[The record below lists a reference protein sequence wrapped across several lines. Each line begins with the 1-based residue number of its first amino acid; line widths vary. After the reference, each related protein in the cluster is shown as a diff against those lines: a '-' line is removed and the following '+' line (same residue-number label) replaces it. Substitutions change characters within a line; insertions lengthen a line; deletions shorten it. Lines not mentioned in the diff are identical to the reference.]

1 MSRVT
6 ARSASSS
13 RRLRSHLAAGLLAA
27 AMMAGLQGCGG
38 EERDAQARGATA
50 ERESR
55 YASAATRAVR
65 DVRSGG
71 AVLLDVRTRGEFDAG
86 HAADVV
92 HLPLQRLKAG
102 ERPDV
107 PIDAKLY
114 VYCRTGRRA
123 AEAAALL
130 RKAGYRDVTNIGG
143 LSDWR
148 AAGGATRRS
157 AGG

>member
-1 MSRVT
+1 VI

-13 RRLRSHLAAGLLAA
+13 RRVRSHLVAALLAA

-38 EERDAQARGATA
+38 AEERDAQARGAAA
-50 ERESR
+50 ERESP
-55 YASAATRAVR
+55 YASAAARAVR
-65 DVRSGG
+65 DVRSGD
-71 AVLLDVRTRGEFDAG
+71 AVLLDVRTPEEFEAG

-107 PIDAKLY
+107 PMDAKLY

-130 RKAGYRDVTNIGG
+130 RRAGYRDVTNIGG